1 MVYHTRLDALKQRH
15 STLEQLIHDEDKR
28 PRPNSDLLA
37 RLKVE
42 KLQLK
47 DEMEKLLAE
56 VN

>member
-1 MVYHTRLDALKQRH
+1 MNSHARMEALRERH
-15 STLEQLIHDEDKR
+15 AVLEQLIHDEDQR
-28 PRPNSDLLA
+28 PRPNGDMLA

-47 DEMEKLLAE
+47 DEMEKLRTT

>member
-1 MVYHTRLDALKQRH
+1 MAYHTRLDALKQRH

-28 PRPNSDLLA
+28 PRPDSDMLA